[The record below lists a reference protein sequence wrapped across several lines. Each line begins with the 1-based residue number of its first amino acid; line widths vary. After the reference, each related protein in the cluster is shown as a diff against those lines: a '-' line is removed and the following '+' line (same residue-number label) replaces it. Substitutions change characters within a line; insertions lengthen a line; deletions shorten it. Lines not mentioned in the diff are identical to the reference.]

1 MNREMKHQHTLLVTF
16 ERDTGDDVEVIRAR
30 HPELPEVPY
39 DEFPIEFFVQQVFD
53 ELEANPSLRERFH
66 IGGTTEKP
74 MWDNAFGWKRIG
86 KNSEYTV
93 TVQFIW
99 PSDTARE
106 KEAKR
111 ELVKELQRTYDVY
124 GMAGFFQVR

>member
-1 MNREMKHQHTLLVTF
+1 MNREMSHQHTFVVTF
-16 ERDTGDDVEVIRAR
+16 ERDTGDDMEVIQAR
-30 HPELPEVPY
+30 LPGIYPN
-39 DEFPIEFFVQQVFD
+39 DPADWPKHLFVQQIFD
-53 ELEANPSLRERFH
+53 ELEENPSLRERFH
-66 IGGTTEKP
+66 IGGTVDKP